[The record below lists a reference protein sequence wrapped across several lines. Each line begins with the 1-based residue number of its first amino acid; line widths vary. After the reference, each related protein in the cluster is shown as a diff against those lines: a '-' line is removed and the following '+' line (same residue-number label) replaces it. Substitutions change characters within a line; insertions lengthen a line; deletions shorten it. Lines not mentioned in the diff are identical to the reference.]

1 MVSFDHINAILDP
14 VPHSD
19 PFYYGVNPFVEINWK
34 LHWKLIHIITIR
46 LVFFSLFRSQIRR
59 ESIVQKSQERVAR
72 YEQWKNSGR
81 SGGSGHYLG
90 FGSRTPRDICRPVDR
105 PLRSASHSALV
116 RRSPNGSD
124 WDYVRPQ
131 RRAQS
136 ACSTV
141 RRHCCVDTNRS
152 GRSAF

>member
-1 MVSFDHINAILDP
+1 MLQLSSLLFIFVGMFPFGADKMYEVTLFISRLDI
-14 VPHSD
+14 
-19 PFYYGVNPFVEINWK
+19 E
-34 LHWKLIHIITIR
+34 
-46 LVFFSLFRSQIRR
+46 FFFFFFRSQIRR